1 MKGVELGKVNGG
13 FHEAFTGAGLC
24 DSSGDDIGVIGIE
37 RIGRWVTGMRP
48 FCNHQDISRIDGIIE
63 SLLMQNIADGFFC
76 LGIGDVYG
84 KGFFLG

>member
-1 MKGVELGKVNGG
+1 LKGVELGKVNGG
-13 FHEAFTGAGLC
+13 FHEAFAGARLC
-24 DSSGDDIGVIGIE
+24 DSSGDDISIE

-63 SLLMQNIADGFFC
+63 SLVMQNIADGFFC
-76 LGIGDVYG
+76 LGISDVYG